1 MADDVRPRVRATVL
15 VVDDDPHMRA
25 VLRDF
30 LEREGHRVI
39 EEASGEQAIDVVE
52 AEPLDVVILDKE
64 MPGMN
69 GLDLVSFLRHRVP
82 SVPIIFITA
91 FGGAR
96 VAEEAQ
102 RRGAS
107 CYLEKPFRVARVLEA
122 IEQVTGLRR

>member
-1 MADDVRPRVRATVL
+1 MPSDTPPKVRATVL
-15 VVDDDPHMRA
+15 VVDDDPQMRA

-39 EEASGEQAIDVVE
+39 EQSSGEQAIDVIE
-52 AEPLDVVILDKE
+52 SEPLDVVILDKE

-69 GLDLVSFLRHRVP
+69 GLDLIAYLQHRVP
-82 SVPIIFITA
+82 AVPIIFITA

-96 VAEEAQ
+96 IAEEAQ
-102 RRGAS
+102 RRGAW

-122 IEQVTGLRR
+122 IEQVTATRR